1 MAKDETS
8 KKAAAPVPVA
18 HLLHRAQQAGADL
31 QAGMLD
37 DVGLTLR
44 QLTVLQ
50 TLAGAPGP
58 LTQAGLVAGTGI
70 DRSTLAEMV
79 ARMEARGLIARA
91 SADEDRRAKSV
102 SLTPDGRTQLEAAS
116 GLAVQA
122 DTALL
127 KRIPRKHRELFLELL
142 HRITLPVDDRKAGK
156 KDKKKD
162 RGEAD

>member
-1 MAKDETS
+1 MAKDDTG
-8 KKAAAPVPVA
+8 KKAALAPVAVA

-37 DVGLTLR
+37 EVGLTLR

-50 TLAGAPGP
+50 ALAASDGP

-79 ARMEARGLIARA
+79 ARMETRGLIART

-102 SLTPDGRTQLEAAS
+102 SLTEAGRAQLSAAS
-116 GLAVQA
+116 GLAAQA

-156 KDKKKD
+156 KAKKD
-162 RGEAD
+162 KGAGE